1 MHRWKFNCS
10 EFSYS
15 FKYIWVSRI
24 AKPSTRTTTPC
35 HRVTD
40 SSREP
45 RDPTRRLLLLLL
57 RQKQA
62 YATRKTFP
70 QEYHTTVSQITVH
83 RVRAKPDTKAKGW
96 NTIEGGLKFSLWNYW
111 SQRASPNTSLSLG
124 TLFLSTISNCLS
136 RWRKHRG
143 PLDINTVTPRVLTV
157 ATSRKS

>member
-1 MHRWKFNCS
+1 MK
-10 EFSYS
+10 
-15 FKYIWVSRI
+15 VQLQRI
-24 AKPSTRTTTPC
+24 FVFVQIYLSSSNRKTVDEKHKPC
-35 HRVTD
+35 HRVAA
-40 SSREP
+40 SPRKP

-57 RQKQA
+57 CQKEA
-62 YATRKTFP
+62 SVCNSKNIPR
-70 QEYHTTVSQITVH
+70 EYHTTVSQITVH
-83 RVRAKPDTKAKGW
+83 RVRAKPDTEAKGW

-124 TLFLSTISNCLS
+124 ALFLSTISNCLS

>member
-1 MHRWKFNCS
+1 MKVQLQRIFIFVQIYLS
-10 EFSYS
+10 FSDS
-15 FKYIWVSRI
+15 KTVDENHNSL
-24 AKPSTRTTTPC
+24 
-35 HRVTD
+35 
-40 SSREP
+40 SSRHRLFSRASRSHSSSAAAAPPEASVCNSKNIPP
-45 RDPTRRLLLLLL
+45 RISHNGFTNHRAPSQSQTR
-57 RQKQA
+57 
-62 YATRKTFP
+62 
-70 QEYHTTVSQITVH
+70 
-83 RVRAKPDTKAKGW
+83 DTKAKGW

>member
-1 MHRWKFNCS
+1 MKVQLQRIFIFVQIYLS
-10 EFSYS
+10 FSDS
-15 FKYIWVSRI
+15 KIVDENHNSL
-24 AKPSTRTTTPC
+24 
-35 HRVTD
+35 
-40 SSREP
+40 SSRHRLFSRASRSHSSSAAAAAAPPEASVCNSKNIPP
-45 RDPTRRLLLLLL
+45 RISHNGFTNHRAPS
-57 RQKQA
+57 QSQA
-62 YATRKTFP
+62 R
-70 QEYHTTVSQITVH
+70 
-83 RVRAKPDTKAKGW
+83 DTKAKGW